1 MSKAF
6 TRESDTDDDE
16 PLPPSPSSGLPP
28 GAKNYLTP
36 DGADRLRAELER
48 LRGEER
54 PRLAATTDDPGTKRR
69 VLRID
74 QRIHQIEETLRTAT
88 VTAPPTSEEDRR
100 TVRFGALVTVRRKTG
115 EAEYR
120 IVGVDETDLDRG
132 WVSVY
137 APIARALLNARIGD
151 RVRFRFPSG
160 EEELEIVRVVYPE
173 G

>member
-6 TRESDTDDDE
+6 TRESDADDDE
-16 PLPPSPSSGLPP
+16 PLPPSPSSSLPP

-36 DGADRLRAELER
+36 DGADRLRAELTR
-48 LRGEER
+48 LRAEER
-54 PRLAATTDDPGTKRR
+54 PRLAGVSDDSGAKRR
-69 VLRID
+69 LLRID
-74 QRIHQIEETLRTAT
+74 QRIFQIEETLRTAV
-88 VTAPPTSEEDRR
+88 VTGAPSSEEDRR
-100 TVRFGALVTVRRKTG
+100 TVRFGALVTVCRKAG

-137 APIARALLNARIGD
+137 APIARALLNARIGE

-160 EEELEIVRVVYPE
+160 EEELEIVGVEYP
-173 G
+173 GA